1 MADLLVSRNAFLQ
14 KKPMESESMEAI
26 KKKLDEG
33 KDHHFKMFKGL
44 LQISFQYFK
53 SLLQLR
59 FFWNLFCSVM
69 VQQVWVLLA
78 ESMET
83 W

>member
-26 KKKLDEG
+26 KKKFDEG
-33 KDHHFKMFKGL
+33 KDRQFKMFK
-44 LQISFQYFK
+44 YFK

-78 ESMET
+78 ESMEA